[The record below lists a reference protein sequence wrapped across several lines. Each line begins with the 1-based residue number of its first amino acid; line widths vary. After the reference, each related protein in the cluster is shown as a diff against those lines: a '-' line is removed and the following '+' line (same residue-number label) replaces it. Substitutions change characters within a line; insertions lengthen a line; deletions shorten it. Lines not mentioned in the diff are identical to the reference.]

1 MNKIHVW
8 ITKNGKVKETNKIN
22 SEFKTYI
29 GFYFT
34 DGFNLVTPVSEYN
47 KLLAEA
53 KKVVS

>member
-1 MNKIHVW
+1 MTKIHVW